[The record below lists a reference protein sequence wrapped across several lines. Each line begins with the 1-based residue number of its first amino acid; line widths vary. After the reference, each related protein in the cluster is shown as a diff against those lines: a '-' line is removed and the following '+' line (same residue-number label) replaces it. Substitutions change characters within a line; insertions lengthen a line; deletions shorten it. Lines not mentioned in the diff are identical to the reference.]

1 MENQCQ
7 KRHELLPSSSAAR
20 RSLKRK
26 LDEDF
31 GDDRKIDALSPRD
44 DHQDLAGD
52 IRTQVEILQSSFSS
66 IEADRAAAKRAIQIL
81 SDFAKN
87 GGAGTD

>member
-1 MENQCQ
+1 M
-7 KRHELLPSSSAAR
+7 
-20 RSLKRK
+20 KRK

-44 DHQDLAGD
+44 DHQDLARD
-52 IRTQVEILQSSFSS
+52 IRTHVEILQSSFSS
-66 IEADRAAAKRAIQIL
+66 IEADRATAKRAIQIL

-87 GGAGTD
+87 GEAGTNQF